1 MAAMAQTISWE
12 AAGRPR
18 TPHNSTCACVMTDR
32 VINWA
37 AAAVVAVAV
46 AAAVAIAQHNLST
59 SVTFLT
65 MIYVLYRY
73 LR

>member
-1 MAAMAQTISWE
+1 
-12 AAGRPR
+12 
-18 TPHNSTCACVMTDR
+18 MTDR